1 MSLAGLRLTHIPAQT
16 VSHVAKTA
24 EQKFWSKAIPALEK
38 SVRFQ
43 SERKMEENLEHAC
56 GDDVCEAFRMGAWE
70 AQREMIAR
78 LRDLQVKVAEP
89 TKPIAFR
96 ADPTVGDKP

>member
-1 MSLAGLRLTHIPAQT
+1 M
-16 VSHVAKTA
+16 AKTP
-24 EQKFWSKAIPALEK
+24 EEKFWSAAIPALEK
-38 SVRFQ
+38 NLRFQ

-78 LRDLQVKVAEP
+78 LRELQVKVAEP
-89 TKPIAFR
+89 PKPIAFHR
-96 ADPTVGDKP
+96 VTDPTPAEPK